1 MKSAGETTTE
11 KEVAQT
17 KNIFKPVM
25 FTFNSEERP
34 SETEAALQPPCSSSQ
49 PGPVEDRETLD

>member
-25 FTFNSEERP
+25 FTFNSKERP
-34 SETEAALQPPCSSSQ
+34 IQINAALQPLCSSQ
-49 PGPVEDRETLD
+49 PRLVEDRETLD